1 MIIVTPPTQWQMPL
15 LNANEEQEP
24 KGCEPPK
31 CFQGYS
37 GSDFGTP
44 RYLPKPNLGY
54 YYVSFHIVSYSA
66 RSIECKIVFEGGRSF
81 LSLCLDDVVC

>member
-1 MIIVTPPTQWQMPL
+1 VKVTPPTQWQMPL
-15 LNANEEQEP
+15 LNANEEQKP

-44 RYLPKPNLGY
+44 RYEPKPNLGY
-54 YYVSFHIVSYSA
+54 YHVSFVIKSYSA
-66 RSIECKIVFEGGRSF
+66 RSIECKIFFGGGAF
-81 LSLCLDDVVC
+81 VCAIESR